1 MYFQGPHKK
10 IVRYEDLFV
19 THNDVRLFLT
29 GFN

>member
-19 THNDVRLFLT
+19 THNDVRFLT